1 MRMPK
6 KHDKKLINLHRGEE
20 EPRITCNGKIN
31 EKHYLKMNRQIEK
44 KTSPKYFKKYL
55 ENLKTGANVK

>member
-6 KHDKKLINLHRGEE
+6 KHDKKLINLHRGEA

-31 EKHYLKMNRQIEK
+31 EKHYLKINRQIEK
-44 KTSPKYFKKYL
+44 KNFAEIFQKIFRK
-55 ENLKTGANVK
+55 LKNWSER